1 MAIYYIALAFDI
13 NLFPAKN
20 KHMKVENQQNKM
32 STNLNWQ
39 AGQPETIGFG
49 EGINN
54 KQKTSKKTKCH
65 TRSKQH
71 KKKTMSTVI

>member
-71 KKKTMSTVI
+71 KKKQCQQ